1 MLGMKSASI
10 LVVDDEK
17 EMGEF
22 FSYLLENKGH
32 RVAVA
37 LTGAEARE
45 TFNKEKFHLA
55 IVDLKLPDTD
65 GLMLLREFKAVQPEC
80 EVLMMTG
87 YSTVKSAVEAIQ
99 SGAFDYLEKP
109 FEDISE
115 LEEIIERA
123 LERATAKAEVFSE
136 KREKILKE
144 IGLISGKS
152 EKFQRLLL
160 IAEKLAQKNVTILLR
175 GETGTGKELLAR
187 FIHLMSPR
195 SHQPFLAVNCCAIP
209 ESLLESELFGYQKGA
224 FTGAVTNRKGVFELA
239 HRGTLFLD
247 EIGDASLSVQAKL
260 LRVLETGE
268 VMRLGGEE
276 PTRVDVRVIAATNA
290 NLEELVAQKRFRE
303 DLFYRLDVVTLRL
316 PPLRERKED
325 IPLLVEYFLSRHYP
339 PERVPKI
346 RPEVL
351 QALEDYDWP
360 GNIRELANVIA
371 QVAAVCDGPAVLKEH
386 LPPKISSENAG
397 CSLLTAS
404 FSRCNELGAYPK
416 ILSQDE
422 WFADLLE
429 RIKFFVEAVELEKG
443 FDLPRFLD
451 NFQQAKFYAARLLIE
466 KALKL
471 AKGRYPKAAKMLK
484 SSPRNLRYLHR
495 EKKCLKSLG
504 NVPHLC

>member
-1 MLGMKSASI
+1 MGMNASI
-10 LVVDDEK
+10 LIVDDEK

-22 FSYLLENKGH
+22 FRYLLESKGH
-32 RVAVA
+32 KVVV
-37 LTGAEARE
+37 TVSGAEARKA
-45 TFNKEKFHLA
+45 FSKEKFHLA

-65 GLMLLREFKAVQPEC
+65 GLTLLREFKAAQPEC
-80 EVLMMTG
+80 EVVIMTG

-99 SGAFDYLEKP
+99 IGAFDYLEKP

-115 LEEIIERA
+115 LEEVIERA
-123 LERATAKAEVFSE
+123 LVRATAKKEVFSE
-136 KREKILKE
+136 KREQVLRA

-152 EKFQRLLL
+152 EKFQRLLM

-195 SHQPFLAVNCCAIP
+195 SHQPFLAVNCCALP
-209 ESLLESELFGYQKGA
+209 ENLMESELFGYQKGA
-224 FTGAVTNRKGVFELA
+224 FTGAVTNRKGIFELA

-268 VMRLGGEE
+268 IMRLGGEE
-276 PTRVDVRVIAATNA
+276 PIRVDVRVIAATNA
-290 NLEELVAQKRFRE
+290 NLEELVEQKRFRE
-303 DLFYRLDVVTLRL
+303 DLFYRLDVVTLTL

-325 IPLLVEYFLSRHYP
+325 IPLLAEYFLSRHYP
-339 PERVPKI
+339 PERLPKI

-371 QVAAVCDGPAVLKEH
+371 QVAAICDGPAVLKEH
-386 LPPKISSENAG
+386 LPPKIFG
-397 CSLLTAS
+397 DQGRRPLLNES
-404 FSRCNELGAYPK
+404 FVEGDDQRAYP
-416 ILSQDE
+416 LVSSQEE

-429 RIKFFVEAVELEKG
+429 RIRLFVETVDLEKG
-443 FDLPRFLD
+443 FNLPQFLE
-451 NFQQAKFYAARLLIE
+451 NFKQAKFYAARLLIE
-466 KALKL
+466 RALKL
-471 AKGRYPKAAKMLK
+471 AKGRYPKAAEILK
-484 SSPRNLRYLHR
+484 ASPRNLRYLHR
-495 EKKCLKSLG
+495 EKAT
-504 NVPHLC
+504 